1 MGPID
6 EKNYFCPPKFYPLE
20 MSKKKNQ
27 SDDQLVAVEE
37 ALSKTEQFVEKNQNN
52 LLIGLIAVVVLVGG
66 YFAYMNL
73 YKKPYEQEAQE
84 AILFAQLEFER
95 DSFRLA
101 LNGNEKFYGFE
112 TMIDEYG
119 STKAGKL
126 SYYYAGV
133 CYAKLGEYANAI
145 EKLDKFKSDD
155 EMLAAVR
162 LGLIGDCF
170 AELNQPEEA
179 LEYYEKA
186 SKARRNDFTTPF
198 YLKKAAETSMILNN
212 PAKALKLYETIK
224 KDFPKSLEAQDID
237 RLIERA
243 RFQAQG

>member
-1 MGPID
+1 
-6 EKNYFCPPKFYPLE
+6 
-20 MSKKKNQ
+20 MSKKKNH

-37 ALSKTEQFVEKNQNN
+37 ALSKTEKFVEKNQNN

-66 YFAYMNL
+66 YFAYTNL
-73 YKKPYEQEAQE
+73 YKKPLEQEAQE
-84 AILFAQLEFER
+84 AIIFAQLEFER

-101 LNGNEKFYGFE
+101 LTGNSQFFGFE
-112 TMIDEYG
+112 SMIDEYG

-145 EKLDKFKSDD
+145 EMLDKFSTDD

-186 SKARRNDFTTPF
+186 AAARDNNFTTPF
-198 YLKKAAETSMILNN
+198 YLKKAAETCMTLNN
-212 PAKALKLYETIK
+212 PDMALKHYETIK
-224 KDFPKSLEAQDID
+224 KDFPESLEAQDID

-243 RFQAQG
+243 RYQAQG